1 MSKMLVYGPCRLQG
15 EVSVSGAKNAALPIL
30 AASLLS
36 SGWNEISNVPNLK
49 DIETIIT
56 LLRHLGVAIEK
67 RHENICLNSDR
78 VSCFEAPYDLV
89 KTMRASVLA
98 LGPLIARFGRARV
111 SMPGGCAIGE
121 RPINL
126 HLSALEKLG
135 ATIHLEKG
143 YVIAEASQLQGT
155 KISFDTL
162 TVTGTEN
169 IMMAATLAKGTTI
182 LENAAK
188 EPELVDLANFLN
200 RMGASISGA
209 GTDTIVIEGVSQ
221 LKAASYSVMQDRI
234 EAGTLVI
241 AAAAAGG
248 KILVKQCEPK
258 HIEALLDKL
267 KRGGISI
274 HTTDDSILVES
285 IGEFERMQIQ
295 TQPYPGFP
303 TDLQAQ
309 MTVLLT
315 RAKGTSVMVENIF
328 ENRFNH
334 VGELRRM
341 GANILIEGRSA
352 VIEGGS
358 PLSGAPVMATD
369 LRASASL
376 VIAGLIANGKTEI
389 SRVYHLDRGYESL
402 EKKLF
407 HLGGVIERL

>member
-1 MSKMLVYGPCRLQG
+1 M
-15 EVSVSGAKNAALPIL
+15 SGAKNAALPIL

-67 RHENICLNSDR
+67 RQENICLNSDR

-89 KTMRASVLA
+89 KTMRAAVLA

-135 ATIHLEKG
+135 AAIHLEKG
-143 YVIAEASQLQGT
+143 YVIAEASRLQGT

-267 KRGGISI
+267 RRGGISI

-285 IGEFERMQIQ
+285 IGKFERMQIQ

-309 MTVLLT
+309 MMVLLT

-352 VIEGGS
+352 VIEGGAT
-358 PLSGAPVMATD
+358 LSGAPVMATD

>member
-1 MSKMLVYGPCRLQG
+1 M
-15 EVSVSGAKNAALPIL
+15 SGAKNAALPIL

-67 RHENICLNSDR
+67 RQENICLNSDR

-89 KTMRASVLA
+89 KTMRASVLT

-121 RPINL
+121 RPINI

-135 ATIHLEKG
+135 AAIHLEKG

-267 KRGGISI
+267 RRGGISI

-285 IGEFERMQIQ
+285 SGEFERMQIQ

-309 MTVLLT
+309 MMVLLT

-352 VIEGGS
+352 VIEGGAT
-358 PLSGAPVMATD
+358 LSGAPVMATD

>member
-1 MSKMLVYGPCRLQG
+1 
-15 EVSVSGAKNAALPIL
+15 
-30 AASLLS
+30 
-36 SGWNEISNVPNLK
+36 
-49 DIETIIT
+49 
-56 LLRHLGVAIEK
+56 
-67 RHENICLNSDR
+67 
-78 VSCFEAPYDLV
+78 
-89 KTMRASVLA
+89 
-98 LGPLIARFGRARV
+98 
-111 SMPGGCAIGE
+111 MPGGCAIGE

-135 ATIHLEKG
+135 ATIHLDRG
-143 YVIAEASQLQGT
+143 YVIAEASQLRGT
-155 KISFDTL
+155 RISFDTL

-200 RMGASISGA
+200 QMGASISGA
-209 GTDTIVIEGVSQ
+209 GTDTIVIEGVSE
-221 LKAASYSVMQDRI
+221 LNAASYSVMQDRI

-267 KRGGISI
+267 RGGGISI
-274 HTTDDSILVES
+274 RTTDDSILVES
-285 IGEFERMQIQ
+285 GGGIERMQIQ

-309 MTVLLT
+309 MMVLLT
-315 RAKGTSVMVENIF
+315 RAKGTSVIVENIF

-407 HLGGVIERL
+407 HLG